1 MPQVASRYLSP
12 PEIARSRG
20 VDAHKILAWI
30 ESGELKAVNLATSTS
45 GRPRWKVSPADLA
58 AFEASRSA
66 GPQPKVSRVRR
77 RKNPNIVE
85 FF

>member
-1 MPQVASRYLSP
+1 MQVTSRYLSP

-20 VDAHKILAWI
+20 VDVHKVAAWI
-30 ESGELKAVNLATSTS
+30 LSGELKAVNLATATS
-45 GRPRWKVSPADLA
+45 GRPRWKVSPEALA
-58 AFEASRSA
+58 AFEAARSA

-77 RKNPNIVE
+77 RKTPEIVE